1 MNLDRAKSTAID
13 HIDKLAGTLWA
24 LSLDLHRHPEI
35 GFQEKRASTKI
46 SGFLEGQGFTVERGV
61 ANLPTAFRAKR
72 PASRK
77 GKPTVS
83 FLAEYDALP
92 GLGHACGHNIIG
104 MASAGAGS
112 ALASTVSPDAGGVTV
127 FGTPAEEGGGGK
139 VIMADKGIFR
149 GVEAA
154 MMMHPAGETRAEV
167 NFLALAEL
175 HFHFYGKSSHAS
187 AAPEQGINALDGVLA
202 TFSAISSLRQHLPP
216 EDRVHGIIT
225 EGGEAPNI
233 VPAKAAAWFYARS
246 GTEKD
251 LELLVKK
258 VINCARGASRS
269 SGARLRV
276 KRNPISYAP
285 MRVNSAFAGLFRENL
300 EKLGVKELNPLPPL
314 AMGSSDVGNVS
325 QVTPTIH
332 PQIQMVAPEVGAHTP
347 AFAKAA
353 GGPPGK
359 KTLILGA
366 KALAMTGLDIL
377 LDKKARER
385 VEAEFQARKTRA
397 RGTHPKRSRK

>member
-1 MNLDRAKSTAID
+1 MNLDRAKSAVID
-13 HIDKLAGTLWA
+13 HIDKSAGALWA

-35 GFQEKRASTKI
+35 GFKEKYACAKI
-46 SGFLEGQGFTVERGV
+46 SRFLEERGFTLARGV
-61 ANLPTAFRAKR
+61 ANLPTAFRARR
-72 PASRK
+72 PANRA
-77 GKPTVS
+77 GKPSVS

-104 MASAGAGS
+104 MASAGAGA
-112 ALASTVSPDAGGVTV
+112 ALASVVSPDTGGVIV

-139 VIMADKGIFR
+139 VIMTDKGIFQ

-175 HFHFYGKSSHAS
+175 HFHFYGKASHAS
-187 AAPEQGINALDGVLA
+187 ATPEQGINALDGVLG
-202 TFSAISSLRQHLPP
+202 TFSAISALRQHLPSV
-216 EDRVHGIIT
+216 DRVHGIIT

-246 GTEKD
+246 DTSEN
-251 LELLVKK
+251 LELLIKK
-258 VINCARGASRS
+258 VVDCARGAARS

-276 KRNPISYAP
+276 KRNPITYAP

-300 EKLGVKELNPLPPL
+300 EKLGIKEPNPLPPL

-325 QVTPTIH
+325 QKIPTIH
-332 PQIQMVAPEVGAHTP
+332 PQIQMVAPEVSAHTP
-347 AFAKAA
+347 AFANAA
-353 GGPPGK
+353 GGPPGRK
-359 KTLILGA
+359 NLILGA

-377 LDKKARER
+377 LDENARKR
-385 VEAEFQARKTRA
+385 VKAEFRSREPAR
-397 RGTHPKRSRK
+397 KRSRAKRS